1 MKVTIE
7 HTTTK
12 VTMFSSAPAIALTVQ
27 FSEEELAVIKES
39 GLRDYVFH
47 DAPLHPK
54 AKADMHMPTPVHFLM
69 DGKAIYYPYTDLA
82 AARVD
87 EIKIKESLKTLKGA
101 IQANATPL
109 KQKDTFEL

>member
-12 VTMFSSAPAIALTVQ
+12 VTMLSSAPAIALTVQ
-27 FSEEELAVIKES
+27 FSEEELAVIKQS
-39 GLRDYVFH
+39 GLSNYVFH

-54 AKADMHMPTPVHFLM
+54 QAADMHMATPVKFLM
-69 DGKAIYYPYTDLA
+69 MGKTIYYPYTDLA

-101 IQANATPL
+101 IEANAAPL